1 MATNEQIVDALAP
14 LAQQYGY
21 DAAQFVPRAL
31 ETLDGLDPS
40 PGEYTIIDNSTDS
53 EIAHTPLPLDGL
65 SVNELRSM
73 AKEIGV
79 DTDGTKAE
87 LHARI
92 KDWAAIPDSIAE

>member
-21 DAAQFVPRAL
+21 DVAQFAPRAL

-40 PGEYTIIDNSTDS
+40 PAASPFDE
-53 EIAHTPLPLDGL
+53 L
-65 SVNELRSM
+65 SVNELRAK
-73 AKEIGV
+73 AKELGV

-87 LHARI
+87 LRARI
-92 KDWAAIPDSIAE
+92 EAVPSSE

>member
-21 DAAQFVPRAL
+21 DQAQFVPRAL
-31 ETLDGLDPS
+31 ETLETLEGLDPAAS
-40 PGEYTIIDNSTDS
+40 PFDE
-53 EIAHTPLPLDGL
+53 L

-73 AKEIGV
+73 AKELGV

-87 LHARI
+87 LRARI
-92 KDWAAIPDSIAE
+92 EAVPSAE